1 MGDATKKRNDNRIL
15 QAFQLS
21 GKRARENKDDDRRQK
36 QRLTGEY
43 SGNTSGEITP
53 TASNGDLNNN
63 IDPVTTDTE
72 NEVSDIESQHI
83 LPSIRIN
90 DREASKDTVVDAA
103 SRNDSK
109 LKLAFRID
117 NLRNKTERYDSHATF
132 LKKCLENNIIPN
144 GLKCYVEPSI
154 GNKDDTF
161 LNEWHTILDETSIK
175 LMNLTIAYSEKTSKS
190 TTEQTT
196 KLSGELKEMV
206 SESAYKNI
214 TTSLNK
220 NEEARTKDLVQRKNR
235 KFYRLKYGE
244 KEREQPSQPYANN
257 REKEIW
263 NNRGQRGQGSIRN
276 NEPEKERVQSR
287 WNSERRDD
295 GNHNPRYVNNNH
307 NNSSG
312 SDRGQDEDRILNVIH
327 QRNQRDAPIHEQ
339 ILGRRPSRRN
349 MNDNNRKRNNLGED
363 FPPLRGG
370 PRDDNRNRETNQE
383 DTWYTRPRENN
394 RYNANSRESDRE
406 ENTRYRSRDSPREDN
421 RVNDNYNSGNSRESD
436 TATRDREIAKLR
448 EQVNDLQRERRGE
461 ANQTTSTDTQSKNG
475 ERAHG
480 PDNENPLNQDDM
492 RTFIQNA
499 MATMQDFVTRLD
511 RQTNSEMT
519 HSDK

>member
-15 QAFQLS
+15 EAFQLS
-21 GKRARENKDDDRRQK
+21 GKRGRENKDDDRRQK
-36 QRLTGEY
+36 QRLSGEY

-53 TASNGDLNNN
+53 TPSNGDLNN
-63 IDPVTTDTE
+63 IDPITTDTE
-72 NEVSDIESQHI
+72 NEVSDIESRHI
-83 LPSIRIN
+83 LPSIMVN

-117 NLRNKTERYDSHATF
+117 NLRNKTERYESHTAF

-175 LMNLTIAYSEKTSKS
+175 LMNLTIAFSEKTSKS

-206 SESAYKNI
+206 SETAYKDI

-244 KEREQPSQPYANN
+244 KEREQPPQPHTNN

-263 NNRGQRGQGSIRN
+263 NNRGQRGQGNTRN
-276 NEPEKERVQSR
+276 NEPERERVHSR

-339 ILGRRPSRRN
+339 ILRRKPSRRN
-349 MNDNNRKRNNLGED
+349 MNDNNRRSNNRETNQEGTWYTRPGGNNRHIENSRESDRPGED
-363 FPPLRGG
+363 FPPLRGN
-370 PRDDNRNRETNQE
+370 PRDDNRN
-383 DTWYTRPRENN
+383 D
-394 RYNANSRESDRE
+394 
-406 ENTRYRSRDSPREDN
+406 ENTRYRPRDSPREDN
-421 RVNDNYNSGNSRESD
+421 RVNDNYNSRNSRGND
-436 TATRDREIAKLR
+436 TDTRDREIANLR
-448 EQVNDLQRERRGE
+448 EQINVLQSERRGE
-461 ANQTTSTDTQSKNG
+461 ADQTTSTNTLSKNG

-480 PDNENPLNQDDM
+480 PDNENPMNQEDM
-492 RTFIQNA
+492 KTFIQNA

-511 RQTNSEMT
+511 RQTNSGMT